1 MTTYV
6 ALLRGINL
14 GANNRLPMARLREML
29 TAMDASG
36 VRTLLQS
43 GNAVF
48 EHAGTDPDALAAVL
62 TARLADEAGL
72 TVPCVVREL
81 ADLERVVRDN
91 PFADT
96 DFNPAQLVVVFLSG
110 APDTA
115 RLNDIDPDRFAPDE
129 FRVGEREIYVHCPTG
144 LARSKLPIALSDKRL
159 GVIATAR
166 NWNTVTKLALMT
178 DN

>member
-29 TAMDASG
+29 AAMDASD

-48 EHAGTDPDALAAVL
+48 EHADTDPDALAAAL
-62 TARLADEAGL
+62 TSRLADEAGL

-81 ADLERVVRDN
+81 ADLRRVVLGN
-91 PFADT
+91 PFAGT
-96 DFNPAQLVVVFLSG
+96 DFDPAQLVVVFLS
-110 APDTA
+110 ALPDTK
-115 RLNDIDPDRFAPDE
+115 RLNEIDRDRFAPDE
-129 FRVGEREIYVHCPTG
+129 FSVGEREIYVHCPTG

-159 GVIATAR
+159 GVVATAR
-166 NWNTVTKLALMT
+166 NWNTVTKLALMA